1 MSPTQPVSAADLSE
15 LTEDTGNQRRRRES
29 EQVIKAR
36 KMIPSETNSQ
46 NNDKYEDDFESE
58 QAKAA

>member
-15 LTEDTGNQRRRRES
+15 LTEDIGRQERRRDS

-46 NNDKYEDDFESE
+46 NNDKYEEEFEGDL
-58 QAKAA
+58 AKAA

>member
-15 LTEDTGNQRRRRES
+15 LTEDIRRQERRRDS

-46 NNDKYEDDFESE
+46 NNDKYEEEFEGDL
-58 QAKAA
+58 AKAA

>member
-15 LTEDTGNQRRRRES
+15 LTDDIGRQERRRDS

-46 NNDKYEDDFESE
+46 NNDKYENEFEGDM
-58 QAKAA
+58 AKAA